1 MYEDKGFF
9 LLIRG
14 YKNLLL
20 FLFTMANAIT
30 MLKKGWEFLS
40 TTLWHI
46 RISKVSGRRGFLL
59 KQLRVFS
66 LAIKGFNED
75 KCFTKA
81 SALTFYTLF
90 SIVPILALV
99 FAIAKAVGFDANLKQ
114 MLANQYTEYASI
126 LNNAFVYADS
136 LLATT
141 KGGLIAGFGIVL
153 LLWSVMKLLVSIEA
167 NFNEIWEI
175 KRGRTWIRKVTDYLT
190 IMLISPLFLIVSG
203 SLTVAIHTKI
213 GNIHMIGF
221 VGTAF
226 IKLIAYALI
235 TGVFTFLYMV
245 LPNTK
250 VNFKSAV
257 AAALVATF
265 LFELLQWGYIKFQIG
280 ASSLNAIYGGFAALP
295 LFLIWIQYSW
305 YVVLFGA
312 EFAFANQ
319 NIDHYELENEIQ
331 KLSIRY
337 KKVIALMIANVVA
350 KRFYNGEKALTAT
363 EITNTLDLPIRLT
376 RHILNDFIETK
387 IFVEIKTENEKEV
400 LYQPAITESKFT
412 VKYIFDC
419 LEGKGVNALPIN
431 DSAELLHINALMQ
444 ELNNTMNTDL
454 GHLLVKDIVK

>member
-136 LLATT
+136 LLATA